1 MRPTWIQLSVP
12 TLAAALM
19 LSPHL
24 CGAQSTNSC
33 PVEIRHAKFQTVVL
47 GSWAHN
53 QRTKVI
59 SLQYQNAT
67 SEEIAEVVFNTFAYY
82 REHGAIG
89 QSLVNNAIRTPVAAT
104 LQPGK
109 WKKAEIDIGDSEF
122 RQMQVALTEMTFT
135 SGRHWTNPNTN
146 ACVWRIQP

>member
-1 MRPTWIQLSVP
+1 MRPTWKQLSVL

-19 LSPHL
+19 LSPHQ
-24 CGAQSTNSC
+24 CGAQSMNSC
-33 PVEIRHAKFQTVVL
+33 PVEIRHAKFQTTAL

-53 QRTKVI
+53 QRIKVI

-67 SEEIAEVVFNTFAYY
+67 GEEIGEVVFNTTAYY
-82 REHGAIG
+82 REHGALG
-89 QSLVNNAIRTPVAAT
+89 QSLVDNAIRTPVTAT
-104 LQPGK
+104 VLPGK

-122 RQMQVALTEMTFT
+122 RQMRVTLTEMTFT

-146 ACVWRIQP
+146 ACVWTIQP